1 MPMSTQKRAYAL
13 DALRGYAIITMVLS
27 ATVVA
32 GILPEW
38 MYHAQTPPPTHAYLP
53 EISGLTW
60 VDLVF
65 PFFLFAMG
73 AALPFSI
80 GSRLERGVRWS
91 KIALDVV
98 LRWLQLAFFAIFIQH
113 FYPYV
118 LSAPQDWRSWLLAM
132 AAFALLFPM
141 FMRFKKVLPWVRV
154 VIKVVAY
161 GVALAMLLTTSY
173 AGGRNFS
180 PEFSNIIIL
189 ILSNVALFAGLIYL
203 ATSAG
208 WLAGRGRK
216 VRMMLFALLA
226 LLVLGGDV
234 EGSWAADVMH
244 YSPIWWL
251 LRFDYLRYL
260 LILLP
265 AMEAGEMLR
274 QSMQGGADETE
285 HTSSNNRWAT
295 VLGVAAVALVV
306 ATLCTV
312 QNHEIGLW
320 GVVTLAL
327 LCVMYV
333 ASKRIGGSMGK
344 LWLQLTV
351 LAAVLLALGVLAE
364 PLQGGVKKDPATL
377 SYLFTT
383 AGLAV
388 VSLVSLSVAVD
399 YFGHRKILAFLWQSG
414 QNPMVA
420 YVACD
425 LVVYPLL
432 NLTGSVALL
441 WPLYATPLLGAI
453 HGFILTAI
461 TVLITMFT
469 TRQKW
474 FWRT

>member
-1 MPMSTQKRAYAL
+1 MKNSHQRAYAL

-38 MYHAQTPPPTHAYLP
+38 MYHAQTPPPTHAYMP

-73 AALPFSI
+73 AALPFSL
-80 GSRLERGVRWS
+80 GSRLEKNHKWWRIVTD
-91 KIALDVV
+91 IV

-118 LSAPQDWRSWLLAM
+118 LSSPQDMRSWLLAL
-132 AAFALLFPM
+132 AAFGLLFPM
-141 FMRFKKVLPWVRV
+141 FMRFEKVSVWGRV
-154 VIKVVAY
+154 AIKVAAY
-161 GVALAMLLTTSY
+161 GVAVAMLLTTTY
-173 AGGRNFS
+173 ASSRTFS

-203 ATSAG
+203 ATSAR
-208 WLAGRGRK
+208 WLKGCGRW
-216 VRMMLFALLA
+216 VRMVLFAMIA
-226 LLVLGGDV
+226 LLVLGADV
-234 EGSWAADVMH
+234 EGSWASAIMGC
-244 YSPIWWL
+244 SPVWWL

-274 QSMQGGADETE
+274 ESMNASAEITERNPRNDSGARVLAVASLVLVIGTL
-285 HTSSNNRWAT
+285 AT
-295 VLGVAAVALVV
+295 VQTHRIALWAVVAVVALAVM
-306 ATLCTV
+306 L
-312 QNHEIGLW
+312 
-320 GVVTLAL
+320 VT
-327 LCVMYV
+327 
-333 ASKRIGGSMGK
+333 SKRVSGSMGR
-344 LWLQLTV
+344 LWWRLSL
-351 LAAVLLALGVLAE
+351 LATVLLALGIVVE
-364 PLQGGVKKDPATL
+364 PLQGGIKKDPATL
-377 SYLFTT
+377 GYLFTT
-383 AGLAV
+383 ASLAV
-388 VSLVSLSVAVD
+388 AALVALSVMVD
-399 YFGHRKILAFLWQSG
+399 YFKHRKALSFLWQSG

-432 NLTGSVALL
+432 NMTGGVALL
-441 WPLYATPLLGAI
+441 WLFHSSPWLGAL
-453 HGFILTAI
+453 HGVILTSL

-469 TRQKW
+469 TRRKW

>member
-1 MPMSTQKRAYAL
+1 MKTTRPRAYAL

-38 MYHAQTPPPTHAYLP
+38 MYHAQTPPPTHAYMP

-80 GSRLERGVRWS
+80 GSRVERGERWWRV
-91 KIALDVV
+91 ALDVV

-118 LSAPQDWRSWLLAM
+118 LSSPQDLRSWLLALG
-132 AAFALLFPM
+132 AFAVLFPM
-141 FMRFKKVLPWVRV
+141 FMRFERV
-154 VIKVVAY
+154 PLWGRVAIKVGAY
-161 GVALAMLLTTSY
+161 GVAVAMLLTTTY
-173 AGGRNFS
+173 ASGRTFS

-189 ILSNVALFAGLIYL
+189 ILSNVALFAGVVYL
-203 ATSAG
+203 ATSAKCLKG
-208 WLAGRGRK
+208 SGRWIRL
-216 VRMMLFALLA
+216 VLFGLLA

-234 EGSWAADVMH
+234 EGSWASNTLR
-244 YSPIWWL
+244 YSPVWWL
-251 LRFDYLRYL
+251 LRMDYLRYL

-274 QSMQGGADETE
+274 ESMRETSVATE
-285 HTSSNNRWAT
+285 RGRSNDRWAA
-295 VLGVAAVALVV
+295 VLATAAVALIV
-306 ATLCTV
+306 ATLCAV
-312 QNHEIGLW
+312 QNHQIGLW
-320 GVVTLAL
+320 A
-327 LCVMYV
+327 
-333 ASKRIGGSMGK
+333 
-344 LWLQLTV
+344 V
-351 LAAVLLALGVLAE
+351 LAAAIFVVMVVASRRVAGAMGTLWQRLTLLAVVLMALGVMAE

-383 AGLAV
+383 AALAV
-388 VSLVSLSVAVD
+388 SALVALSVWVD
-399 YFGHRKILAFLWQSG
+399 YFGWRKALSFLWQSG

-432 NLTGSVALL
+432 NITGGVALL
-441 WPLYATPLLGAI
+441 APLYGSPWLGAL
-453 HGFILTAI
+453 HGVLLTTV
-461 TVLITMFT
+461 TVLITMLT

>member
-1 MPMSTQKRAYAL
+1 MKQRAYAL

-38 MYHAQTPPPTHAYLP
+38 MYHAQTPPPTHAYQP

-80 GSRLERGVRWS
+80 GSRLERGHKWWKV
-91 KIALDVV
+91 ALDVV

-118 LSAPQDWRSWLLAM
+118 LSAPQDLRSWLLAL
-132 AAFALLFPM
+132 AAFAVLFPM
-141 FMRFKKVLPWVRV
+141 FMRFEKVPMWGRV
-154 VIKVVAY
+154 AIKVGAY
-161 GVALAMLLTTSY
+161 ALALTMLLTTTY
-173 AGGRNFS
+173 ADGRTFS
-180 PEFSNIIIL
+180 PDFSNIIIL
-189 ILSNVALFAGLIYL
+189 ILSNVALFAGVVYM
-203 ATSAG
+203 ATSVG
-208 WLAGRGRK
+208 CLRGRGRW
-216 VRMMLFALLA
+216 VRLVLFALLA

-234 EGSWAADVMH
+234 EGSWAGDILH
-244 YSPIWWL
+244 YSPLWWL
-251 LRFDYLRYL
+251 LRMDYLRYL

-274 QSMQGGADETE
+274 ESMSGAAEATE
-285 HTSSNNRWAT
+285 HNAKHNHLAT
-295 VLGVAAVALVV
+295 VLGIAALVLIVATLGAVQNHRIALWAVALV
-306 ATLCTV
+306 ATLT
-312 QNHEIGLW
+312 
-320 GVVTLAL
+320 
-327 LCVMYV
+327 VMYV
-333 ASKRIGGSMGK
+333 VARRVGGSMGT
-344 LWLQLTV
+344 LWRRLVL
-351 LAAVLLALGVLAE
+351 LAAVLLALGVMAE
-364 PLQGGVKKDPATL
+364 PLQGGIKKDPATL
-377 SYLFTT
+377 GYLFTT

-388 VSLVSLSVAVD
+388 VALVALSVAVD
-399 YFGHRKILAFLWQSG
+399 YFGHRKALAFLWQSG

-432 NLTGSVALL
+432 NITGGVALL
-441 WPLYATPLLGAI
+441 WPLYGLPWLGAL
-453 HGFILTAI
+453 HGVILTTV
-461 TVLITMFT
+461 TVLITMLS
-469 TRQKW
+469 TRLKW